1 MYLGAICISR
11 GSCAAQ
17 CVDVNR
23 SRHGLGYVC
32 IIPVSHQ
39 LPRTGDLGLKI
50 QFPGGIQESRLG
62 ATLQPSQSVFFWGGE
77 GQARLIS
84 LC

>member
-1 MYLGAICISR
+1 VYLGAICISR
-11 GSCAAQ
+11 GSCATQ

-32 IIPVSHQ
+32 IIPVSYQ

-50 QFPGGIQESRLG
+50 KFPGGIQESRLG
-62 ATLQPSQSVFFWGGE
+62 ATLQPSQSVFLGA
-77 GQARLIS
+77 GQAR
-84 LC
+84 

>member
-1 MYLGAICISR
+1 VYLGAICISR

-32 IIPVSHQ
+32 IIPVSYQ
-39 LPRTGDLGLKI
+39 LPQTGDLGLKI
-50 QFPGGIQESRLG
+50 KFTGGIQESMLG

>member
-32 IIPVSHQ
+32 IIPVSYQ
-39 LPRTGDLGLKI
+39 LPQTGDLGLKI
-50 QFPGGIQESRLG
+50 KFPGGIQESRLG
-62 ATLQPSQSVFFWGGE
+62 ATLQPSQSVFLGE
-77 GQARLIS
+77 GQAR
-84 LC
+84 